1 MMKQKKKV
9 VKPKRNQLKKLPRRT
24 LKNLNTVALEI
35 NIRKNSRLGSHGIS
49 EIIANPKR
57 YRKKRCFRKEDKYIS
72 R

>member
-1 MMKQKKKV
+1 MKKQK
-9 VKPKRNQLKKLPRRT
+9 VKRKKLPRR
-24 LKNLNTVALEI
+24 NLNNLNIDVLEI

>member
-1 MMKQKKKV
+1 MKKQKA
-9 VKPKRNQLKKLPRRT
+9 KRKKLPRRN
-24 LKNLNTVALEI
+24 LKNLNIDALEI